1 VRHLTKKMLG
11 YALGRGL
18 TYYDYCAVNSI
29 VDKLRANDYRSHHLL
44 FGIIQ
49 SVPFRFKAG
58 ITSDEAEH
66 ASTLNQDES
75 IHD

>member
-1 VRHLTKKMLG
+1 MLG

-29 VDKLRANDYRSHHLL
+29 MDKLRANDYRSHILL

-58 ITSDEAEH
+58 ITSEESEH
-66 ASTLNQDES
+66 AAPLNQDES
-75 IHD
+75 INE

>member
-1 VRHLTKKMLG
+1 MLG

-29 VDKLRANDYRSHHLL
+29 VDKLRVNDYRSHYLL

-58 ITSDEAEH
+58 IASDDAEH
-66 ASTLNQDES
+66 ATTLNQDES